1 MSDGHGIMR
10 RSRYGLSPIPSGVRH
25 QNTGDD
31 WACFITED
39 LAHLGLMLIRFAL
52 TVKAAVFLV
61 IVLILFL
68 LSMMVVSRPK

>member
-1 MSDGHGIMR
+1 
-10 RSRYGLSPIPSGVRH
+10 
-25 QNTGDD
+25 
-31 WACFITED
+31 
-39 LAHLGLMLIRFAL
+39 MLIRFAL